1 MKSSRLLA
9 GLLAALGTT
18 GCLASK
24 GDIRLLQDELRATRA
39 AAARSDSMH
48 QRQIDSL
55 VNALTAMSAL
65 QTKSDQTLRQMMQ
78 QTDSRVTDLAN
89 RQKSYEIATT
99 ERIKL
104 INDDLAQVQE
114 LARQNVRG
122 VTAARAAAEQLA
134 VVVSPG
140 TGGVD
145 TSSRSASAT
154 STAPGPATLLQA
166 GNAAILQGSCRAARR
181 SYEDL
186 IANWPND
193 ALAPEAQLRIAESYV
208 ACAEGGNP
216 AAADSV
222 YSLVVTRYPKT
233 EQAATALWK
242 RADAQL
248 KLGKT
253 DVARALL
260 QRIVCEYPK
269 STVYPLATDRL
280 GKTIC
285 R

>member
-9 GLLAALGTT
+9 GLLAALST

-55 VNALTAMSAL
+55 VAALTTLSAL
-65 QTKSDQTLRQMMQ
+65 QTKGDQTLRQMLQ
-78 QTDSRVTDLAN
+78 QTDSRITDIAN
-89 RQKSYEIATT
+89 RQKSFEVTT
-99 ERIKL
+99 NERFKTM
-104 INDDLAQVQE
+104 NEDLAQVQE

-122 VTAARAAAEQLA
+122 VTAARAAAEQAA
-134 VVVSPG
+134 VVQPPPG
-140 TGGVD
+140 DSGAKAPVA
-145 TSSRSASAT
+145 SS
-154 STAPGPATLLQA
+154 APGPATLLQA
-166 GNAAILQGSCRAARR
+166 GNAAILQGSCRSARR

-193 ALAPEAQLRIAESYV
+193 PLAPAAQLAIAESFV

-233 EQAATALWK
+233 DQAAIALWK
-242 RADAQL
+242 RADALL
-248 KLGKT
+248 KLGKAEAAKT
-253 DVARALL
+253 LL
-260 QRIVCEYPK
+260 QRIICEYPK
-269 STVYPLATDRL
+269 STVYSLATDRA
-280 GKTIC
+280 GKVSC